1 MLLSAILISYQSE
14 AQVNTTQLECFVQ
27 VAQNLS
33 FRRAAEEL
41 HLSQPTVSKQ
51 VASLEDELGGPL
63 FIRTTREVALTTLGE
78 SFLRDAREILRLTYA
93 AGERARRHAS
103 GAGIT
108 IGYSDACELMRLA
121 PVLDRLR
128 RTHEGFHVVLNQG
141 PRDANVTML
150 MREQLDV
157 VTGFEAKAL
166 VTGGIGFTPLLED
179 GLSCVVRV
187 DSPLAELEDVGPEDV
202 EGLPQVLCVSPGLRR
217 RGYRAQASIPTTA
230 GAQVTQCATSSEA
243 YALVDAG
250 FGYALVPSLY
260 TMPDPFHKI
269 LRWRGSPTVRYGL
282 YHRTGA
288 RDGLVTQFVSIAAE
302 RYGTPSYA
310 RPLPESWRP

>member
-1 MLLSAILISYQSE
+1 M
-14 AQVNTTQLECFVQ
+14 NTTQLECFVQ

-51 VASLEDELGGPL
+51 VASLEDELGGSL
-63 FIRTTREVALTTLGE
+63 FIRTTREVALTELGE

-103 GAGIT
+103 GTSIA
-108 IGYSDACELMRLA
+108 IGYSDVCELMRLA
-121 PVLDRLR
+121 PVLDQLR
-128 RTHEGFHVVLNQG
+128 REQEGFHVVLNQG

-157 VTGFEAKAL
+157 VMGFELEAL
-166 VTGGIGFTPLLED
+166 VMGGIGFTGLLED
-179 GLSCVVRV
+179 VLSCVVRI
-187 DSPLAELEDVGPEDV
+187 DSPLAALEEVGPEDV

-217 RGYRAQASIPTTA
+217 RGYRAQASIPTPTE
-230 GAQVTQCATSSEA
+230 AQVTQCATSSEA
-243 YALVDAG
+243 YSLVDAG
-250 FGYALVPSLY
+250 FGYALVPSLF

-269 LRWRGSPTVRYGL
+269 LRWKRSPVARYGL
-282 YHRTGA
+282 YHRVGA
-288 RDGLVTQFVSIAAE
+288 RDGLVPQFVTIATE
-302 RYGTPSYA
+302 RYGAPGYT
-310 RPLPESWRP
+310 RPLPESWQP

>member
-1 MLLSAILISYQSE
+1 M
-14 AQVNTTQLECFVQ
+14 NTTQLECFVQ

-51 VASLEDELGGPL
+51 VASLEDELGGAL
-63 FIRTTREVALTTLGE
+63 FIRTTREVALTELGV
-78 SFLRDAREILRLTYA
+78 SFLRDAQEILRLAYA
-93 AGERARRHAS
+93 AGERARHHAS
-103 GAGIT
+103 GTSLA
-108 IGYSDACELMRLA
+108 IGYSDSNELMRLA
-121 PVLDRLR
+121 PVLDQLR
-128 RTHEGFHVVLNQG
+128 REHEGFHVNLHQG

-157 VTGFEAKAL
+157 VMGFEAEAL
-166 VTGGIGFTPLLED
+166 VTGGIGFTALLTD

-187 DSPLAELEDVGPEDV
+187 DSPLAMLEELGPEDV
-202 EGLPQVLCVSPGLRR
+202 EGMNQVLCVSPGLRR
-217 RGYRAQASIPTTA
+217 RGYRAQASIPTSA
-230 GAQVTQCATSSEA
+230 GVQVTQCATSSEA

-269 LRWRGSPTVRYGL
+269 LRWKGSPTTRYGF
-282 YHRTGA
+282 YHRVGA
-288 RDGLVTQFVSIAAE
+288 RDGLVPRFARVAVE
-302 RYGTPSYA
+302 RYGAPGYA
-310 RPLPESWRP
+310 RPLPENWQL

>member
-1 MLLSAILISYQSE
+1 M
-14 AQVNTTQLECFVQ
+14 NTMQLECFVQ

-51 VASLEDELGGPL
+51 VASLEDELGGSL
-63 FIRTTREVALTTLGE
+63 FIRTTREVALTALGE

-103 GAGIT
+103 GSSVA

-128 RTHEGFHVVLNQG
+128 RDHEGFHVTLNQG

-150 MREQLDV
+150 IREQLDV
-157 VTGFEAKAL
+157 VMGFEAEAL
-166 VTGGIGFTPLLED
+166 LTSGVGFTALLKD
-179 GLSCVVRV
+179 GLNCVVRA
-187 DSPLAELEDVGPEDV
+187 DSPLAELDEVGPEDV
-202 EGLPQVLCVSPGLRR
+202 RGLPQVRCVSQGLHR
-217 RGYRAQASIPTTA
+217 RGYRAQTSIPTPTD
-230 GAQVTQCATSSEA
+230 AQVTQCATSSEA
-243 YALVDAG
+243 YSLVDAG

-269 LRWRGSPTVRYGL
+269 LRWKGSPTASYGL

-288 RDGLVTQFVSIAAE
+288 RDGLVSQFVDVATE
-302 RYGTPSYA
+302 TYGSPGYA